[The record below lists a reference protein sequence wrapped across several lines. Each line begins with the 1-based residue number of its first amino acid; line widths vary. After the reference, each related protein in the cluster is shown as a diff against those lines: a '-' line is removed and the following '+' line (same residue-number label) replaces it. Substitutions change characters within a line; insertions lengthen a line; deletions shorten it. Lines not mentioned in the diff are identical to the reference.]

1 MTRILAAVLAL
12 LLAAPLAAT
21 ETADSVQVL
30 RAELERMKAEQA
42 ARAAEMQKLEERLAA
57 LEAAAAPASTP
68 AAGPPAVIAVA
79 GPDEPKSRFDVSGDL
94 RLRYEAN
101 YGAETGDWDRGTL
114 RGRLGAT
121 YVVTDAITI
130 GARLATGD
138 PDNPRSTDVTFSSFA
153 DDFDISLDM
162 AYAAYSF
169 GDSKAWGGKFALPFT
184 KTELVWDGD
193 VNPQGVGATYRLPVG
208 SAKLRFSGL
217 YFLVDHSVAG
227 TDSSMIGGQVG
238 MEMPA
243 SETLK
248 FDVAVAQYD
257 YSLGSVTGGDANDFG
272 SNLIGPDGHY
282 VSDFDLFDV
291 LASATYG
298 GWDRWPVKLTG
309 DYIVNRGARVPGD
322 TGYSIELAAGQSH
335 GRGDWRFGYGY
346 SQAEVDAVLAAFS
359 NDNTTIGTNYRQHT
373 LFAAYNLFDNIVLDA
388 VWYHYRPYD
397 AEFSDLNDPDQ
408 WLDRVRLHFL
418 VTF

>member
-1 MTRILAAVLAL
+1 
-12 LLAAPLAAT
+12 
-21 ETADSVQVL
+21 
-30 RAELERMKAEQA
+30 
-42 ARAAEMQKLEERLAA
+42 
-57 LEAAAAPASTP
+57 
-68 AAGPPAVIAVA
+68 
-79 GPDEPKSRFDVSGDL
+79 
-94 RLRYEAN
+94 
-101 YGAETGDWDRGTL
+101 
-114 RGRLGAT
+114 
-121 YVVTDAITI
+121 
-130 GARLATGD
+130 
-138 PDNPRSTDVTFSSFA
+138 
-153 DDFDISLDM
+153 
-162 AYAAYSF
+162 
-169 GDSKAWGGKFALPFT
+169 
-184 KTELVWDGD
+184 
-193 VNPQGVGATYRLPVG
+193 
-208 SAKLRFSGL
+208 
-217 YFLVDHSVAG
+217 
-227 TDSSMIGGQVG
+227 
-238 MEMPA
+238 
-243 SETLK
+243 
-248 FDVAVAQYD
+248 
-257 YSLGSVTGGDANDFG
+257 VTGGDANDFG